1 MVPNA
6 EGSPAY
12 YEVFV
17 EDETERR
24 ALEMQFL
31 HSQRLEAV
39 GRLAGGVAHDF
50 NNLLSVILGYCE
62 ILIGRRE
69 GHSELR
75 SKLEEIRK
83 AAKRAADLTRQLLA
97 FSRRQV
103 LELKVLNLNDVIYH
117 SKNMLQRLIGE
128 DIELLLNLSLDIG
141 RVRIDPGQ
149 LEQVIM
155 NLVVN
160 ARDAMPH
167 GGKLVIETHK
177 VEYNEPQIRLHGET
191 TMPAG
196 SYAMAA
202 VTDTGFGMDEET
214 LRRIF
219 EPFFTTKE
227 VGKGTG
233 LGLSTVYGIVK
244 QSGGFI
250 WAYSEKGVG
259 TTFKIYLPRIEGE
272 AESVPDR
279 PAAPPSRGSETV
291 LVVED
296 DAPIRNLLR
305 EFLEAYGYRVLVAGG
320 SAEALQIAGAR
331 QGPIHLLIT
340 DVIMPGESGVQ
351 LAERLVRIRPE
362 VSVLYISGYSND
374 AISVHG
380 VLKEGTRFL
389 SKPFSRDMLANK
401 VREVL
406 DAG

>member
-1 MVPNA
+1 VRNA
-6 EGSPAY
+6 DGSPAY

-39 GRLAGGVAHDF
+39 GRL
-50 NNLLSVILGYCE
+50 
-62 ILIGRRE
+62 E
-69 GHSELR
+69 GENEFR

-83 AAKRAADLTRQLLA
+83 AAKRAAELTRQLLA
-97 FSRRQV
+97 FSRKQV
-103 LELKVLNLNDVIYH
+103 LELKVVNLNDVIFH
-117 SKNMLQRLIGE
+117 AKNMLQRLIGE
-128 DIELLLNLSLDIG
+128 DIELLLNLSLDSG

-160 ARDAMPH
+160 ARDAMPR
-167 GGKLVIETHK
+167 GGKLVIETHR
-177 VEYNEPQIRLHGET
+177 VDFNEPQIRLHGET
-191 TMPAG
+191 TMPMG
-196 SYAMAA
+196 SYAMVA
-202 VTDTGFGMDEET
+202 VTDTGIGMDEET
-214 LRRIF
+214 LGIIF

-227 VGKGTG
+227 KGKGTG
-233 LGLSTVYGIVK
+233 LGLSTAYGIVK

-250 WAYSEKGVG
+250 WAYSETGIG

-272 AESVPDR
+272 AERAPDR
-279 PAAPPSRGSETV
+279 PTAPPPRGSETV

-305 EFLEAYGYRVLVAGG
+305 EFLESYGYRVLEAAGP
-320 SAEALQIAGAR
+320 AEALQIAGAHH
-331 QGPIHLLIT
+331 GPIHLLVT
-340 DVIMPGESGVQ
+340 DVIMPGESGVH
-351 LAERLVRIRPE
+351 LAERLIRTRPE
-362 VSVLYISGYSND
+362 VNVLYISGYSND

-380 VLKEGTRFL
+380 VLKEGTFFL
-389 SKPFSRDMLANK
+389 SKPFTRDMLANK

-406 DAG
+406 EAGNG